1 MTPDERRERA
11 EQVAGSH
18 YECEDCWYS
27 CLLSDG
33 GCCDDRQP
41 KECNCGRDERIKRI
55 MHELRDAEAR
65 GWEEASA
72 CLGKRATYY
81 SETQEVD
88 RFTRAIQL
96 NEVRGCIDAL
106 KQGAK
111 QLREGT

>member
-11 EQVAGSH
+11 EQLGFQLFGPRWAVASR
-18 YECEDCWYS
+18 EDRES
-27 CLLSDG
+27 LLA
-33 GCCDDRQP
+33 R
-41 KECNCGRDERIKRI
+41 
-55 MHELRDAEAR
+55 MMAFARDAEAR

-81 SETQEVD
+81 GETQEVD